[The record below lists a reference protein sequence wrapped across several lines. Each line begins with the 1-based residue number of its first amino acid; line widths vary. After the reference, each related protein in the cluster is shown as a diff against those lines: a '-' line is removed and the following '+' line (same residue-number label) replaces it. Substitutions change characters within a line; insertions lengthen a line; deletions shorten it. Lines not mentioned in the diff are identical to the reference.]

1 MWGKRLREYSL
12 TEHVN
17 RCLVSG
23 DICAESTAVRNKN
36 KWPQTLSGVD
46 MLFTLEISRLLA
58 KSLKTEKKNMLH
70 VRPNRR
76 FTNSLQ
82 KFISLSLVF
91 FCVYA
96 RVSACVHLRMRARNV
111 VFAFYRKIKVVKKYS
126 SFMCALCE
134 CVWTRTRE

>member
-1 MWGKRLREYSL
+1 MKRRGCMMWGKRLRRNSL

-23 DICAESTAVRNKN
+23 DICAQSTAVRNKN
-36 KWPQTLSGVD
+36 KWPQILSRVD

-58 KSLKTEKKNMLH
+58 KSLKTEKKIMLH

-82 KFISLSLVF
+82 KFIYLFLSRLF
-91 FCVYA
+91 FVCTRVCQRVCICV
-96 RVSACVHLRMRARNV
+96 CVQEMWYLH
-111 VFAFYRKIKVVKKYS
+111 FIGK
-126 SFMCALCE
+126 
-134 CVWTRTRE
+134 